1 MARCNAK
8 QIFRGFFNMMRMAKH
23 ILLCLAGDQVTIS
36 YVNDLSGS
44 VKDRQQMLRKGWDF
58 TCQCPRCTVDMQ
70 LPKSI
75 HAMTKNLQ
83 DQLNTDDCKPGSI
96 LAQYR

>member
-1 MARCNAK
+1 
-8 QIFRGFFNMMRMAKH
+8 MMRMAKH
-23 ILLCLAGDQVTIS
+23 ILLCLAGDEVTIS

-96 LAQYR
+96 LALYR